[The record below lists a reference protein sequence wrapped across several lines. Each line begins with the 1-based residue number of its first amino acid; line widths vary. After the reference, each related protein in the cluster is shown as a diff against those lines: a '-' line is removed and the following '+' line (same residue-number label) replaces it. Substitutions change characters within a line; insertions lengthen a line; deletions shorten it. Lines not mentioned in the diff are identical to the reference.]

1 MRVQQIARD
10 NRRQASR
17 SHEPPLE
24 LAVLIDLA
32 NILPPKEEPP
42 ELFPQSMPLQSV
54 TPEDWLLV
62 SSRIQGLMKDFP
74 RFKKY
79 MKGVDLQQDP
89 PLQAY
94 NRAHYIRQTR
104 DVLRTLASYGRNPTT
119 ESLPIGA
126 YLESLVFAKTDDKGR
141 LHVEHT
147 RLLQAIE
154 GVEISRI
161 RLCKICRKIFWAGRA
176 DKACCSPKCAGV
188 SRTRKWRE
196 RYPEGYKQQRISR
209 LNESEGNCAAAIEQ
223 ERRALESLKAPTF
236 AKRSARLPK
245 RG

>member
-1 MRVQQIARD
+1 MSVQQIARD

-17 SHEPPLE
+17 SHRPPPE
-24 LAVLIDLA
+24 LAALLELA
-32 NILPPKEEPP
+32 NILPPAEEPP
-42 ELFPQSMPLQSV
+42 ELFPPSMPVQSV
-54 TPEDWLLV
+54 TPEQWLWV
-62 SSRIQGLMKDFP
+62 SSTIQGLMRNLP

-94 NRAHYIRQTR
+94 ERAHFIKQIR
-104 DVLRTLASYGRNPTT
+104 DVLRVLARYGRSPTT

-126 YLESLVFAKTDDKGR
+126 YLESLVFAKIDGKGR

-154 GVEISRI
+154 GVEISRV
-161 RLCKICRKIFWAGRA
+161 RLCKICRRIFWAGRT
-176 DKACCSPKCAGV
+176 DKDCCSPKCTGV
-188 SRTRKWRE
+188 NRTRKWRE
-196 RYPEGYKQQRISR
+196 RYPEGYKQQRISQ
-209 LNESEGNCAAAIEQ
+209 LNESEGNRAAAIEQ
-223 ERRALESLKAPTF
+223 ERRQLESLKVPTF

-245 RG
+245 SG